1 MPMTD
6 AEGRDGLSD
15 FCAIVLASAITL
27 IIRGYQF
34 GQSNHTIYLLDA
46 LRLNDPSLFKN
57 DWFVTHTYQ
66 YHFVFTHLAALLDRL
81 RILRPAFLVGY
92 FILILAWQ
100 AAWLRLTKLLGG
112 NRRAFML
119 SVVLFFL
126 SAGGFGLGFYDFLQ
140 DSAMLPSNIANM
152 LMLWGLVLWI
162 GGSVLS
168 PAILLGLAGLVH
180 LNDAVVSVG
189 LWLVLVL
196 CEIVRPID
204 RNSSR
209 PGMLAATLI
218 VLCLCL
224 ANIIPAFLASQ
235 SRQHVMPLSEFV
247 DLYVRLRHPHHY
259 DPSSWPAGLWISFFW
274 PFPLAIA
281 WICTAPRK
289 PALLRTFRVLIIF
302 CAVMLI
308 SLLAAGVWY
317 INEALIQMS
326 LSRFSIYPKLLTCA
340 MASILLCRYTRRPI
354 ICWIVAAMAAGV
366 WLLRNSTISPLLRL
380 NGYCIGFLLAF
391 FLLAA
396 FYEIYVSR
404 SRRRPLILAG
414 LTIEAI
420 ALLMTAWRH
429 QGIGFQAIGPSADS
443 PAYLQVC
450 EFARQHTP
458 VDSVFLVPPDEE
470 SFRLVARRAIV
481 INFKGVPQFDGEL
494 AQWRDRLC
502 GVLHLPTLQNLP
514 HRFDAALR
522 AIGQRYA
529 VLPTSILVQAAE
541 SYGAR
546 YIVVPHPLHS
556 AVAGR
561 LIFENQQFYL
571 YDLDG
576 S

>member
-1 MPMTD
+1 MSD
-6 AEGRDGLSD
+6 GESRDGLSD
-15 FCAIVLASAITL
+15 ICAVVLASTITL

-34 GQSNHTIYLLDA
+34 GQSNHTVYLLDA
-46 LRLNDPSLFKN
+46 LRLNDPRLFKN

-66 YHFVFTHLAALLDRL
+66 YHFVFTHLTALLYRMHMVQ
-81 RILRPAFLVGY
+81 PAFFLGY
-92 FILILAWQ
+92 FILIAAWHG
-100 AAWLRLTKLLGG
+100 AWLRLTKLLGG

-140 DSAMLPSNIANM
+140 DSSMLPSNIANM
-152 LMLWGLVLWI
+152 LMLWGVVLWI

-180 LNDAVVSVG
+180 LNDAVVSAG
-189 LWLVLVL
+189 LWLVLVFG
-196 CEIVRPID
+196 EIVRPTD
-204 RNSSR
+204 RNSPR
-209 PGMLAATLI
+209 PRMLAATLI
-218 VLCLCL
+218 ELGLCL

-235 SRQHVMPLSEFV
+235 SRQHVMPLGAFV

-289 PALLRTFRVLIIF
+289 PAVLRTTRVLIVF
-302 CAVMLI
+302 CAVMLV

-317 INEALIQMS
+317 ISEPLLQMS
-326 LSRFSIYPKLLTCA
+326 LSRFSIYPKLLTCV
-340 MASILLCRYTRRPI
+340 MASIFLCRYIRRPI
-354 ICWIVAAMAAGV
+354 ICWIVAAMAIGV

-380 NGYCIGFLLAF
+380 NSYCIGFLLAF

-396 FYEIYVSR
+396 FYEIYECR
-404 SRRRPLILAG
+404 SRPRLLILAG

-429 QGIGFQAIGPSADS
+429 QAIGFQAMAPLADS

-450 EFARQHTP
+450 EFARQHTS
-458 VDSVFLVPPDEE
+458 VDAVFLVPPDEE

-502 GVLHLPTLQNLP
+502 VVLHLPTLENFP

-529 VLPTSILVQAAE
+529 VLPDSVLVQAAE

-546 YIVVPHPLHS
+546 FIVVPHPLHS
-556 AVAGR
+556 AFAGR
-561 LIFENQQFYL
+561 LIFENRQFYL
-571 YDLDG
+571 YDLEG

>member
-1 MPMTD
+1 M
-6 AEGRDGLSD
+6 L
-15 FCAIVLASAITL
+15 
-27 IIRGYQF
+27 Q
-34 GQSNHTIYLLDA
+34 
-46 LRLNDPSLFKN
+46 
-57 DWFVTHTYQ
+57 
-66 YHFVFTHLAALLDRL
+66 
-81 RILRPAFLVGY
+81 PAFVLGY
-92 FILILAWQ
+92 FLLIAAWQ
-100 AAWLRLTKLLGG
+100 TAWLRLTKILGG

-140 DSAMLPSNIANM
+140 DSAMMPSNIANV
-152 LMLWGLVLWI
+152 LMLWGVVLWI
-162 GGSVLS
+162 DGRVLS

-180 LNDAVVSVG
+180 LNDAVFCLG

-196 CEIVRPID
+196 WEKVRPTD
-204 RNSSR
+204 RSSPR
-209 PGMLAATLI
+209 PKLAVATLI
-218 VLCLCL
+218 VLGLCL
-224 ANIIPAFLASQ
+224 INIIPAFYAAE
-235 SRQHVMPLSEFV
+235 SRQHVMPLSAFV

-259 DPSSWPAGLWISFFW
+259 DPSSWPAGLWITYFW

-281 WICTAPRK
+281 WMFAAPRQSAVRQTIR
-289 PALLRTFRVLIIF
+289 ALILF
-302 CAVMLI
+302 CVVMVI

-317 INEALIQMS
+317 ISETVIQMS
-326 LSRFSIYPKLLTCA
+326 LSRFSIYPKLLTCV
-340 MASILLCRYTRRPI
+340 MASIFLCRYIRRPI
-354 ICWIVAAMAAGV
+354 ISWIVAAMAIGV

-380 NGYCIGFLLAF
+380 NSYCIGFLLAF

-396 FYEIYVSR
+396 FYEIYESH
-404 SRRRPLILAG
+404 SRRRPMILAG

-420 ALLMTAWRH
+420 ALLITAWRH
-429 QGIGFQAIGPSADS
+429 QGIGFQAMAPLADS

-458 VDSVFLVPPDEE
+458 VDAVFLVPPDEE

-494 AQWRDRLC
+494 AEWRDRLC

-529 VLPTSILVQAAE
+529 VLPDSILVQTAR
-541 SYGAR
+541 SFGAR

-571 YDLDG
+571 YDLEG